1 MREQFLAGTTQG
13 LQAIGSELILAV
25 TILGVI
31 IADLFLKR
39 QKSYRVVWIAFAGTV
54 MALVYALIQWNLQAN
69 DTTLHFHG
77 TVTTDNFAL
86 LFKLLILVGTTITL
100 LLSRFSGE
108 LWRVR
113 SGEYYA
119 LLLTTTA
126 AANLLVSSTNLLMLF
141 LALETLSIPSYVL
154 AGYRKGSRTATEASL
169 KYLLF
174 GVAASAILLYGLS
187 LLYGMSGSLQLDDIA
202 RISASNQAPFVLA
215 MVLVL
220 VGFGYKMSAV
230 PFHFWAPDVYEGAPT
245 PFVAYLSVV
254 SKAAGFA
261 VFMRLLAPFFGL
273 GSIAPYDALD
283 PASTIYAAR
292 FDLQAVFW
300 IVAILTMTLGNFVAL
315 RQTDIKRMLA
325 YSSIA
330 HAGYMLTAF
339 VAANDAAFQ
348 AVMFY
353 FVIYLIMNLGVFLG
367 VVSVQNRTGSTS
379 ISAFQGLLYRS
390 PVMAVSLSVL
400 LISLVGV
407 PPTAGFV
414 AKWKIFA
421 ALLEKAQGAPLPS
434 FYYVLA
440 LVAVLNAVVS
450 AFYYLAVVRTMTFA
464 PPQNEAGGFRLN
476 VLERAA
482 VALFAVPILA
492 LQIYWTPV
500 SAFVARGAG
509 HEPAQPG
516 VVLNETVVMDVGGD
530 N

>member
-39 QKSYRVVWIAFAGTV
+39 RKSYRVVWIAFAGTV

-292 FDLQAVFW
+292 FDLQAVF
-300 IVAILTMTLGNFVAL
+300 
-315 RQTDIKRMLA
+315 
-325 YSSIA
+325 
-330 HAGYMLTAF
+330 
-339 VAANDAAFQ
+339 
-348 AVMFY
+348 
-353 FVIYLIMNLGVFLG
+353 
-367 VVSVQNRTGSTS
+367 
-379 ISAFQGLLYRS
+379 
-390 PVMAVSLSVL
+390 
-400 LISLVGV
+400 
-407 PPTAGFV
+407 
-414 AKWKIFA
+414 
-421 ALLEKAQGAPLPS
+421 
-434 FYYVLA
+434 
-440 LVAVLNAVVS
+440 
-450 AFYYLAVVRTMTFA
+450 
-464 PPQNEAGGFRLN
+464 
-476 VLERAA
+476 
-482 VALFAVPILA
+482 
-492 LQIYWTPV
+492 
-500 SAFVARGAG
+500 
-509 HEPAQPG
+509 
-516 VVLNETVVMDVGGD
+516 
-530 N
+530 

>member
-1 MREQFLAGTTQG
+1 
-13 LQAIGSELILAV
+13 
-25 TILGVI
+25 
-31 IADLFLKR
+31 
-39 QKSYRVVWIAFAGTV
+39 
-54 MALVYALIQWNLQAN
+54 
-69 DTTLHFHG
+69 
-77 TVTTDNFAL
+77 
-86 LFKLLILVGTTITL
+86 
-100 LLSRFSGE
+100 
-108 LWRVR
+108 
-113 SGEYYA
+113 
-119 LLLTTTA
+119 
-126 AANLLVSSTNLLMLF
+126 MLF
-141 LALETLSIPSYVL
+141 RS
-154 AGYRKGSRTATEASL
+154 
-169 KYLLF
+169 
-174 GVAASAILLYGLS
+174 
-187 LLYGMSGSLQLDDIA
+187 
-202 RISASNQAPFVLA
+202 
-215 MVLVL
+215 
-220 VGFGYKMSAV
+220 
-230 PFHFWAPDVYEGAPT
+230 
-245 PFVAYLSVV
+245 
-254 SKAAGFA
+254 
-261 VFMRLLAPFFGL
+261 
-273 GSIAPYDALD
+273 SIAPYDALD